1 MSGGCCEV
9 CGGRCAVTYHL
20 AGLDPHQR
28 LREECVVLRR
38 GWEGGRVGRE
48 GEGGEES
55 ECESRRGRGR
65 VGEWREGGKGDRKQ
79 RSRGRGRGREEG

>member
-20 AGLDPHQR
+20 AGLDPHQC

-38 GWEGGRVGRE
+38 GGEVGREERWEE
-48 GEGGEES
+48 GEGG
-55 ECESRRGRGR
+55 
-65 VGEWREGGKGDRKQ
+65 WGGKGDRK
-79 RSRGRGRGREEG
+79 

>member
-20 AGLDPHQR
+20 TGLDPHQR

-38 GWEGGRVGRE
+38 GWEGGREWKEEE
-48 GEGGEES
+48 GGGEES
-55 ECESRRGRGR
+55 ECERAG
-65 VGEWREGGKGDRKQ
+65 EGGWVG
-79 RSRGRGRGREEG
+79 GGWGVGGREIGSK